1 MNALVQFLNSLAGR
15 VLRVALGVVLIAYG
29 FFGLGGVGGVVL
41 AVVGLVP
48 LALGATGRC
57 LLEPLARQTQ

>member
-1 MNALVQFLNSLAGR
+1 MNALIQFMNSTAGR
-15 VLRVALGVVLIAYG
+15 VLRAALGVALIAYG
-29 FFGLGGVGGVVL
+29 LFGLGGGGGVVL

-57 LLEPLARQTQ
+57 LLEPLARQTR